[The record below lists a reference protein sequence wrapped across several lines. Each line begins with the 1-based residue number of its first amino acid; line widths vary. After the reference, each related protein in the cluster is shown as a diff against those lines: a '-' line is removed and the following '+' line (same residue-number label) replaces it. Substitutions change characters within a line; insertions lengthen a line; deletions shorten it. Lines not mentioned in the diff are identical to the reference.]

1 MNTKPQT
8 IIFVGRSGSGKGT
21 QIDLLKKYLETQDKD
36 IKIREIVM
44 GNIFRNFFNG
54 DSFVQKMAKEVT
66 MEKGQFQPDFLTN
79 ALFINEAVMQA
90 EEEAILFFD
99 GFPRSLDQL
108 NIIKQFLTYIKREK
122 PIVVNIDVS
131 RKSVKERMLLR
142 QRADDKDQAIDK
154 RLDEFDRLTHP
165 MIEEIKRDS
174 FFRYLEIDGEGTIE
188 EIHYNLIK
196 ELNI

>member
-79 ALFINEAVMQA
+79 ALFIN
-90 EEEAILFFD
+90 
-99 GFPRSLDQL
+99 
-108 NIIKQFLTYIKREK
+108 
-122 PIVVNIDVS
+122 
-131 RKSVKERMLLR
+131 
-142 QRADDKDQAIDK
+142 
-154 RLDEFDRLTHP
+154 
-165 MIEEIKRDS
+165 
-174 FFRYLEIDGEGTIE
+174 
-188 EIHYNLIK
+188 
-196 ELNI
+196 